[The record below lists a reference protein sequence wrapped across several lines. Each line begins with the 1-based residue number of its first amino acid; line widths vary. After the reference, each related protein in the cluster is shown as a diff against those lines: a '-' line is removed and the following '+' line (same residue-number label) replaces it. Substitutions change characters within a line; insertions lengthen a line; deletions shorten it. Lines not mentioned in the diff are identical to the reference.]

1 MVTVPLT
8 RILLVQE
15 NPEYAAFVKN
25 RLNQETQAV
34 FHVKSASTL
43 QEALEQLLSND
54 IDIILA
60 ELSLPDSKGLEIFEK
75 IQSQAPSVPIVILAA
90 LADEMNALRA
100 VQKGAQDYVLKIED
114 EGKLLPR
121 VIRLAIE
128 RHRVKTELINM
139 SFADDLTGL
148 YNRRG
153 FSVLAEQQ
161 LKCARRSKKGFYLF
175 LMDLDGFKQINDTF
189 GHAQG
194 DSALRH
200 TAALLRKTFRQSDVI
215 ARIGGDEFAVLAI
228 ESSVDS
234 ASIIQ
239 QRFET
244 MFEESAAGKSQS
256 YKLSLSSGAAY
267 FDPNDPV
274 SFERLFEIADGFLYQ
289 QKRSRTSR
297 RLT

>member
-15 NPEYAAFVKN
+15 NPDYAQFVKN
-25 RLNQETQAV
+25 RLAQETQTA
-34 FHVKSASTL
+34 FHLKTASTL
-43 QEALEQLLSND
+43 QSAMEQLLSND

-60 ELSLPDSKGLEIFEK
+60 ELALPDSRGIEVFEK
-75 IQSQAPSVPIVILAA
+75 LQSQAPSIPIVILAS
-90 LADEMNALRA
+90 LFDEMTALRA
-100 VQKGAQDYVLKIED
+100 VQKGAQDYILKIED
-114 EGKLLPR
+114 EGRLLPR

-128 RHRVKTELINM
+128 RHRVKAELINM

-175 LMDLDGFKQINDTF
+175 LLDLDGFKQINDTF

-194 DSALRH
+194 DVALRQ

-228 ESSVDS
+228 ESHADS

-244 MFEESAAGKSQS
+244 MFEESTAGKSQS
-256 YKLSLSSGAAY
+256 YKLSFSSGAAY
-267 FDPNDPV
+267 FDPAEPV
-274 SFERLFEIADGFLYQ
+274 SFEHLFEVADGFLYQ
-289 QKRSRTSR
+289 QKRSRSR
-297 RLT
+297 H